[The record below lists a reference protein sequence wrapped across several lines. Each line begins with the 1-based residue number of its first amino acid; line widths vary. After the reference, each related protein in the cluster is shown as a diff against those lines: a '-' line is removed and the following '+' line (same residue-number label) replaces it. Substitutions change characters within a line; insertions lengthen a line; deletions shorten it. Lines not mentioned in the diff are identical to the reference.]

1 MKIVLISCTK
11 SKQNYACPARELY
24 SKSDLFQKE
33 YHFAKSFANKIY
45 ILSAKYGLVDENEI
59 LSPYNQTLCGA
70 SVQTKKDWARKVLKQ
85 MEETFDMDSDEF
97 VFLAGR
103 NYTEYLVSAIKSKYD
118 AKVALPLENVG
129 SIGKQKQFLKQRN
142 DENGREKI

>member
-1 MKIVLISCTK
+1 MKIALITCTK
-11 SKQNYACPARELY
+11 SKQNYTCPAKELY

-33 YHFAKSFANKIY
+33 YHFAKSFADKIY
-45 ILSAKYGLVDENEI
+45 ILSAKYGLVDENQI

-70 SVQTKKDWARKVLKQ
+70 SVQAKKDWAKKVLKQ
-85 MEETFDMDSDEF
+85 MEETFDMDGDEF

-118 AKVALPLENVG
+118 AKIKLPLEKVG
-129 SIGKQKQFLKQRN
+129 SIGKQKQFLKQHN
-142 DENGREKI
+142 EGNGREKI